1 MDSEDAKSCAGR
13 RENCNK
19 VGQVMRSIVYSVWC
33 LVPVMVGA
41 YHFGPGQ
48 ERLVLDSAATLLQEA
63 GAHAEAEE
71 WAAAEGKYEQA
82 LALLPA
88 SELATARRARLER
101 AKAQMFIKELP
112 RAHASLKS
120 LVDELEQDAGVDHGM
135 LADARSALAN
145 SQYYMTWL
153 MRLEG
158 QPRDRWEPEIES
170 ARQTYRLLAQNAEAM
185 GDQQASLKNRQ
196 DLESV
201 IRLARME
208 ISDLQGLPIPSQ

>member
-1 MDSEDAKSCAGR
+1 MR
-13 RENCNK
+13 R
-19 VGQVMRSIVYSVWC
+19 IVLPVWC

-63 GAHAEAEE
+63 GAHAEAAQ
-71 WAAAEGKYEQA
+71 WAAAAGKYEAA
-82 LALLPA
+82 LSLLPA
-88 SELATARRARLER
+88 SEIATARRTRLEQ

-112 RAHASLKS
+112 SAHASLKS
-120 LVDELEQDAGVDHGM
+120 LVDELEEDAGVDAEL
-135 LADARSALAN
+135 LADARSTLAN

-158 QPRDRWEPEIES
+158 QPKERWEPEIES
-170 ARQTYRLLAQNAEAM
+170 ARQTYRLLAEEA
-185 GDQQASLKNRQ
+185 DARADSQASEKNRQ
-196 DLESV
+196 DLESA

-208 ISDLQGLPIPSQ
+208 LTDLQGLPLPSQ